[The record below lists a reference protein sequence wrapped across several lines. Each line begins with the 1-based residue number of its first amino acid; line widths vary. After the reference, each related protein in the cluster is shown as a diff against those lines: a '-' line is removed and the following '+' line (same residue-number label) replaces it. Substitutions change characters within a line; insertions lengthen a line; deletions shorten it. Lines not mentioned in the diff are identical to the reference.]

1 MNKKVYRVPQM
12 SVVQAEPVGIMA
24 ASVVTESVDTENVMD
39 GADALANTDPWSEI
53 W

>member
-39 GADALANTDPWSEI
+39 GVNALSNTNTWSDI